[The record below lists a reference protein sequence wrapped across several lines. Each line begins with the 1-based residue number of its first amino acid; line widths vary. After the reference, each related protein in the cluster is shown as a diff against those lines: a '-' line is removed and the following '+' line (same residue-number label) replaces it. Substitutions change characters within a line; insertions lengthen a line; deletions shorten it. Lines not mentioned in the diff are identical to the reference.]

1 MDRLPKFILGQ
12 RVRDNVTGFEG
23 IAIGR
28 VEYING
34 CHQYLVKPKCVT
46 KEGEAMKQPEGWYID
61 DESLE
66 LVDEGILDP
75 PSSELNAGYAIR
87 VGHRS
92 IGGPDA
98 REGELP
104 T

>member
-1 MDRLPKFILGQ
+1 MDRPLKFILGQ
-12 RVRDNVTGFEG
+12 RVRDIVTGFEG

-34 CHQYLVKPKCVT
+34 CHQYLVKPQCKT
-46 KEGEAMKQPEGWYID
+46 KDDEPMKQPEGWYID

-66 LVDEGILDP
+66 LVDEGILDTHAP
-75 PSSELNAGYAIR
+75 YGADIKKAAT
-87 VGHRS
+87 
-92 IGGPDA
+92 GGPDA

>member
-1 MDRLPKFILGQ
+1 MDKFTLGQ
-12 RVRDNVTGFEG
+12 RVRDVVTGFEG

-28 VEYING
+28 VVYING
-34 CHQYLVKPKCVT
+34 CHQYLVKPQCVH
-46 KEGEAMKQPEGWYID
+46 KEDEPMKQPEGWYID
-61 DESLE
+61 DQSLE

-75 PSSELNAGYAIR
+75 PVLSTLDPATMVRNATT
-87 VGHRS
+87 
-92 IGGPDA
+92 GGPDA

>member
-12 RVRDNVTGFEG
+12 RVRDIVTGFEG

-34 CHQYLVKPKCVT
+34 CHQYLVKPQCVA
-46 KEGEAMKQPEGWYID
+46 KDDEPMKQPEGWYID
-61 DESLE
+61 DQSLE
-66 LVDEGILDP
+66 LMDEGILDP
-75 PSSELNAGYAIR
+75 PKASSQGSRTAT
-87 VGHRS
+87 
-92 IGGPDA
+92 GGPDA
-98 REGELP
+98 REGDLP

>member
-1 MDRLPKFILGQ
+1 MGKPDKFVLGQ
-12 RVRDNVTGFEG
+12 RVRDTVTGFEG

-28 VEYING
+28 VVYING
-34 CHQYLVKPKCVT
+34 CHQYLVKPKCVP
-46 KEGEAMKQPEGWYID
+46 KDDEPMKQPEGWYID
-61 DESLE
+61 DQSLE
-66 LVDEGILDP
+66 LVDEGILEP
-75 PSSELNAGYAIR
+75 PHELNATYAQE

-92 IGGPDA
+92 VGGPDA